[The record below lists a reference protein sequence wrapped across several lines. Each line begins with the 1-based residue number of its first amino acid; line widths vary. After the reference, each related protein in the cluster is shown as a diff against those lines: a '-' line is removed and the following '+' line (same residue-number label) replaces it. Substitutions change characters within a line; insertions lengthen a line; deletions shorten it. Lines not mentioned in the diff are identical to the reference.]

1 MTCSLVIL
9 HRHTDNIQQ
18 TGNEC
23 REGVRGLAPP
33 EALALCSQDAG
44 GWFSQECVGARS
56 TLRQEHCSQVK
67 LGQGA
72 AMGKPSGILPHLPA
86 TLLPGR

>member
-1 MTCSLVIL
+1 MTRPSVIL

-23 REGVRGLAPP
+23 REGVRGLALRRHWHCAPRM
-33 EALALCSQDAG
+33 LVG
-44 GWFSQECVGARS
+44 GLSQEFVGARS
-56 TLRQEHCSQVK
+56 TLRQEHCSRVK

-72 AMGKPSGILPHLPA
+72 AMGKPSGILP
-86 TLLPGR
+86 GR

>member
-1 MTCSLVIL
+1 MTRPSVIL

-18 TGNEC
+18 TGNEF
-23 REGVRGLAPP
+23 REGVRGLALP
-33 EALALCSQDAG
+33 EALALSSQDAG
-44 GWFSQECVGARS
+44 GRLSQECVGARS

-72 AMGKPSGILPHLPA
+72 AMGKPSGILP
-86 TLLPGR
+86 GR